1 MIALGALF
9 GCLIAGPAVDLL
21 GRKVAIIAGAIP
33 LELGWLL
40 LFFAKNRLMLY
51 AGRVITGVG
60 CGIETLAV
68 AVSSNL
74 VTISPD
80 CEQSCVFSLDHA
92 RKMTVKLCKLEKWK
106 IHRALQKLGEEN
118 DSSQSKISRA
128 I

>member
-1 MIALGALF
+1 MIALGALL

-40 LFFAKNRLMLY
+40 LFFAMNRLMLY

-68 AVSSNL
+68 AVSSN
-74 VTISPD
+74 D
-80 CEQSCVFSLDHA
+80 QSRLRAVVFFSLRSDGKIMQI
-92 RKMTVKLCKLEKWK
+92 RKVE
-106 IHRALQKLGEEN
+106 AP
-118 DSSQSKISRA
+118 SRA
-128 I
+128 AEQTPRSRRSVRRFEVFDSLS